1 MPSPL
6 IKNMIEQYGYPVID
20 ADSHDDFIHAHDESV
35 LFFTE
40 SPTRFPESDDV
51 CMILPELVK
60 EYGERFQPA
69 VVAQDAQR
77 KMQGRYG
84 FSEWPAL
91 VFLRRGQFLGV
102 ISRVQDWNVY
112 IQKINDLLT
121 AEPKPLPGIGIVV
134 EQAHSS
140 QCGQ

>member
-6 IKNMIEQYGYPVID
+6 IKNMIEQYAYPVID
-20 ADSHDDFIHAHDESV
+20 ADSHDDFINAHDESV

-40 SPTRFPESDDV
+40 NPTRFPESDDV

-60 EYGERFQPA
+60 EYGGRFQPA

-77 KMQGRYG
+77 KLQGRYG

-102 ISRVQDWNVY
+102 ISRMQDWNVY
-112 IQKINDLLT
+112 IQKINELLT
-121 AEPKPLPGIGIVV
+121 SEARPLPGIGIAV
-134 EQAHSS
+134 EQAHTK

>member
-6 IKNMIEQYGYPVID
+6 IKNMIEQYAYPVVD
-20 ADSHDDFIHAHDESV
+20 ADTLDDFVNAQEESV

-40 SPTRFPESDDV
+40 NPTRFPESDDV

-60 EYGERFQPA
+60 EYGGRFQPA
-69 VVAQDAQR
+69 VVELASQR
-77 KMQGRYG
+77 KLQGRYG
-84 FSEWPAL
+84 FNEWPTL
-91 VFLRRGQFLGV
+91 VFLRRGQFLGF

-121 AEPKPLPGIGIVV
+121 SEPKPLPGIGVVV
-134 EQAHSS
+134 EQAQNT